1 MGKKLPKIWNDL
13 LLEIEDKFLKEVLSD
28 IERVNIGNMISTDVR
43 MTFKT
48 NESFK
53 LFNLS
58 IRNENSRKVIEK
70 LFVDTFGKDISIVV
84 DPPNNLND

>member
-1 MGKKLPKIWNDL
+1 MEKKLPKIWNDL
-13 LLEIEDKFLKEVLSD
+13 LFEIEDEFLKEVLSD

-53 LFNLS
+53 LFK
-58 IRNENSRKVIEK
+58 RNF
-70 LFVDTFGKDISIVV
+70 L
-84 DPPNNLND
+84 

>member
-1 MGKKLPKIWNDL
+1 
-13 LLEIEDKFLKEVLSD
+13 
-28 IERVNIGNMISTDVR
+28 MISTDVR